1 MSRRLSKVHPA
12 PESPKSSTLV
22 KKVFAYSEARN
33 RGDDLQEYR
42 HDILDHLMNTR
53 KMKTYE
59 DLMATTDGV
68 YTIPHSLF
76 FSAVVV
82 WHDEG
87 LVQGVIS
94 TAKRLDVL
102 DQLRDTTFGKS
113 RRTLYSMA
121 QNEMIMNT
129 LEQNRFPEGRKKKPK
144 RATRGGYRA
153 LRSYGTRALRSY
165 GTRRS

>member
-1 MSRRLSKVHPA
+1 MSRRVKVHPA
-12 PESPKSSTLV
+12 PVSPKSSTLV

-53 KMKTYE
+53 KMKPYE

-68 YTIPHSLF
+68 YTISDSLF
-76 FSAVVV
+76 FLAEVV
-82 WHDEG
+82 WHDER
-87 LVQGVIS
+87 LVKRVIS

-102 DQLRDTTFGKS
+102 DRLRDTTFGRS

-121 QNEMIMNT
+121 QDEMIIDA
-129 LEQNRFPEGRKKKPK
+129 LERNGFPEGRLKP
-144 RATRGGYRA
+144 RRGGYRA
-153 LRSYGTRALRSY
+153 SQSYGTRRASRSY
-165 GTRRS
+165 GTRRA